1 MHALLLSTG
10 QHEFEE
16 EAAALTKAYDVKK
29 GKALVEAA
37 AAAEAAAVAAEREA
51 QALAEEAARL
61 HAELAELERLEAEE
75 AAAEE
80 AFQEQIRNGT
90 VRLRDPS
97 SLMPSLPSLPSLPG
111 VRQPPSTLRPQL
123 SINDA
128 GYIIEAGPGGAGGA
142 QDGAKR
148 LAALSQAEKEK
159 ELERSHEAVQHR
171 KAALDG
177 KKTELKESASSR
189 TLSKEEKQAK
199 LDERR
204 KALKDKKGKLV
215 EERAAAPSAEAPVGR
230 SYSGRTGGT
239 ALGVAAAL
247 AVDLSVD
254 EDGFLLEGECRED
267 GAELGGKGL
276 TTLSLEE
283 KAAQIQKHMDA
294 NKGRKAALEKKQ
306 ALGSSRTLTKDDKQ
320 AKLDERRKA
329 LAAKK
334 SEMAAKKGGGATDAE
349 MNEMMA

>member
-128 GYIIEAGPGGAGGA
+128 G
-142 QDGAKR
+142 
-148 LAALSQAEKEK
+148 
-159 ELERSHEAVQHR
+159 
-171 KAALDG
+171 
-177 KKTELKESASSR
+177 
-189 TLSKEEKQAK
+189 
-199 LDERR
+199 
-204 KALKDKKGKLV
+204 
-215 EERAAAPSAEAPVGR
+215 
-230 SYSGRTGGT
+230 
-239 ALGVAAAL
+239 
-247 AVDLSVD
+247 
-254 EDGFLLEGECRED
+254 
-267 GAELGGKGL
+267 
-276 TTLSLEE
+276 
-283 KAAQIQKHMDA
+283 
-294 NKGRKAALEKKQ
+294 
-306 ALGSSRTLTKDDKQ
+306 
-320 AKLDERRKA
+320 
-329 LAAKK
+329 
-334 SEMAAKKGGGATDAE
+334 
-349 MNEMMA
+349 